1 MKKQIAFNSLLLL
14 TVVVFLLACEL
25 PAMPVLGAPTPLPG
39 LETIIAGTAGA
50 AQAQTLSAIPPTQ
63 TPTSTPLPTNTPT
76 ETATPT
82 ATIVLFVFSSPTFT
96 STPPPAEEV
105 GAGCQLIAQ
114 QPPNDT
120 VLAPKINF
128 ETYWTVKNTG
138 TESWLDT
145 SVDFRYQSGTD
156 INKKDIYDLPYS
168 VGVGSEVTLKVS
180 MKTPEKPGTY
190 TTYWAL
196 TAGKKTTLCKLFLR
210 IIVQ

>member
-1 MKKQIAFNSLLLL
+1 MKRQIIPHFILLLI
-14 TVVVFLLACEL
+14 VVLLILACEL
-25 PAMPVLGAPTPLPG
+25 PGVPALGAPSPAPA

-50 AQAQTLSAIPPTQ
+50 AQAQTLSAIPPTETATA
-63 TPTSTPLPTNTPT
+63 TPPPTYTPT
-76 ETATPT
+76 ETFTPT

-96 STPPPAEEV
+96 PTSPPPEAV
-105 GAGCQLIAQ
+105 GSGCQLITQ

-120 VLAPKINF
+120 ILPPKINF

-138 TESWLDT
+138 EESWLDT
-145 SVDFRYQSGTD
+145 STDFRYRSGTD

-190 TTYWAL
+190 TTTWVLA
-196 TAGKKTTLCKLFLR
+196 AGKKTLCQLSLR